1 MVSFEYS
8 STISTEDLEG
18 TRAKS
23 KGTGASSFAWLHRHA
38 IFNQRMAASNA
49 LVFVGGRL
57 FLSQR
62 TLFCPLRCSGF
73 ACIHGASSR
82 SRQSPGVSSLPAA
95 RAAREPRDGS
105 YLTHPKAVRSADGFE
120 PGCDTTCPA
129 WPRPPRRS
137 ARPCRSLTEYSI
149 RCVGEQMVASGRR
162 RAGFGGLEQATASR
176 VSAIRMTRGD

>member
-1 MVSFEYS
+1 MVSFEDS

-23 KGTGASSFAWLHRHA
+23 KGRGASSFAWLHSHA

-49 LVFVGGRL
+49 FVFVDGRL

-62 TLFCPLRCSGF
+62 TLLCPLRCSGF
-73 ACIHGASSR
+73 ACIHGASSH
-82 SRQSPGVSSLPAA
+82 SCGVSSLPAA

-120 PGCDTTCPA
+120 PGCDTACHA
-129 WPRPPRRS
+129 WSRTPRRS
-137 ARPCRSLTEYSI
+137 ARPCRGLTEYSI

-176 VSAIRMTRGD
+176 VSATRMARGD